1 MGTKT
6 NQGIPMNNTLKPL
19 TLAIA
24 LAFSPAIF
32 AEDFIPQQSAPAL
45 EAMTEVT
52 ERPFKQEALIED
64 EYVSAEDQ
72 IQSYMETKGWT
83 EGWDDKKK
91 RTFVV
96 HSETFNTE
104 DPSYDTSF
112 IEKRSQYAMITSMK
126 AKAEIVEFMRTEMSA
141 VDQITA
147 PGTDANAELNEKY
160 DAAISKI
167 EKQQKTLIKLLA
179 EVDAAEADKLRGVTW
194 QELYKRYYEGLI
206 KKLDETY
213 TSGDIEAK
221 KIAKYEKA
229 KKKYDEASTSINKL
243 EAEAEVIKGTV
254 SLESESVVETLSKAP
269 LMGASIL
276 LQAESWNEEE
286 DEYEV
291 ATLMVWSPKLE
302 KAAKAIVT
310 GEVYPLKP
318 KNGLSVQ
325 SWLKKQELATLVGPR
340 QYIDKD
346 GERWFLGAYAMPVEG
361 SSSLKRKNKGLAKI
375 LAKKEAVMALYADIE
390 THTQA
395 KIVMQTRS
403 ADQLKGKDDTKIA
416 TSLAE
421 TTTQSIENRQVSGLS
436 KLLSKT
442 VIHPISQQKIYVIVY
457 GISGSSASEALKMER
472 SAFQSAASSNRSIQ
486 QSIAD
491 KKQLDKELIKS
502 NAVVQSSNL
511 SLAEEKKTKANVAN
525 QQVTIKSTS
534 TTNSLLNAPS
544 IDEDDF

>member
-1 MGTKT
+1 MKH
-6 NQGIPMNNTLKPL
+6 TLKPL
-19 TLAIA
+19 VLAIS
-24 LAFSPAIF
+24 LAISPLVI

-45 EAMTEVT
+45 EAMTAVT
-52 ERPFKQEALIED
+52 EAPFVQEALIED
-64 EYVSAEDQ
+64 DYVSAEDQ
-72 IQSYMETKGWT
+72 IQNYMETKGWV
-83 EGWDDKKK
+83 EGWDVNKK
-91 RTFVV
+91 RSFVV
-96 HSETFNTE
+96 HAETFNTE
-104 DPSYDTSF
+104 DPSYDDSF
-112 IEKRSQYAMITSMK
+112 VTKRSQYAMIASMK
-126 AKAEIVEFMRTEMSA
+126 AKAEIVGFMRTEMSA
-141 VDQITA
+141 VDQMTA
-147 PGTDANAELNEKY
+147 PGTDAHAELNEKY
-160 DAAISKI
+160 DTAIDKI

-221 KIAKYEKA
+221 KIARYEKA
-229 KKKYDEASTSINKL
+229 KKKYAEASTSINKL
-243 EAEAEVIKGTV
+243 EAEAKVIKGTV
-254 SLESESVVETLSKAP
+254 SLESESVVETLAKAP

-276 LQAESWNEEE
+276 LQAESWNEEKE
-286 DEYEV
+286 EYEV

-325 SWLKKQELATLVGPR
+325 NWLKTQELATLVGPR

-346 GERWFLGAYAMPVEG
+346 GERWFLGAYAMSVEG

-395 KIVMQTRS
+395 KVVLQTRS
-403 ADQLKGKDDTKIA
+403 ADQLKGKDDTKTA

-421 TTTQSIENRQVSGLS
+421 TTTQSIKNRQVSGLS

-442 VIHPISQQKIYVIVY
+442 VIHPISQQEIYVIVY
-457 GISGSSASEALKMER
+457 GISGNAAAEALKMER
-472 SAFQSAASSNRSIQ
+472 SAFQSAASGNRAIQ
-486 QSIAD
+486 QSAAD
-491 KKQLDKELIKS
+491 KKQLDKELTKS
-502 NAVVQSSNL
+502 NAVVQSSSI
-511 SLAEEKKTKANVAN
+511 SLAEEKKTKANVTN
-525 QQVTIKSTS
+525 QSVKIKSTS
-534 TTNSLLNAPS
+534 TTHSLLNAPS

>member
-1 MGTKT
+1 MKH
-6 NQGIPMNNTLKPL
+6 TLKPL
-19 TLAIA
+19 VLAIS
-24 LAFSPAIF
+24 LAISPLVI

-45 EAMTEVT
+45 EAMTAVT
-52 ERPFKQEALIED
+52 EAPFVQEALIED
-64 EYVSAEDQ
+64 DYVSAEDQ
-72 IQSYMETKGWT
+72 IQNYMETKGWV
-83 EGWDDKKK
+83 EGWDVNKK
-91 RTFVV
+91 RSFVV
-96 HSETFNTE
+96 HAETFNTE
-104 DPSYDTSF
+104 DPSYDDSF
-112 IEKRSQYAMITSMK
+112 VTKRSQYAMIASMK
-126 AKAEIVEFMRTEMSA
+126 AKAEIVGFMRTEMSA
-141 VDQITA
+141 VDQMTA
-147 PGTDANAELNEKY
+147 PGTDAHAELNEKY
-160 DAAISKI
+160 DTAIDKI

-221 KIAKYEKA
+221 KIARYEKV
-229 KKKYDEASTSINKL
+229 KKKYAEASTSINKL
-243 EAEAEVIKGTV
+243 EAEAKVIKGTV
-254 SLESESVVETLSKAP
+254 SLESESVVETLAKAP

-276 LQAESWNEEE
+276 LQAESWNEEKE
-286 DEYEV
+286 EYEV

-325 SWLKKQELATLVGPR
+325 NWLKTQELATLVGPR

-346 GERWFLGAYAMPVEG
+346 GERWFLGAYAMSVEG

-395 KIVMQTRS
+395 KVVLQTRS
-403 ADQLKGKDDTKIA
+403 ADQLKGKDDTKTA

-421 TTTQSIENRQVSGLS
+421 TTTQSIKNRQVSGLS

-442 VIHPISQQKIYVIVY
+442 VIHPISQQEIYVIVY
-457 GISGSSASEALKMER
+457 GISGNAAAEALKMER
-472 SAFQSAASSNRSIQ
+472 SAFQSAASGNRAIQ
-486 QSIAD
+486 QSAAD
-491 KKQLDKELIKS
+491 KKQLDKELTKS
-502 NAVVQSSNL
+502 NAVVQSSSI
-511 SLAEEKKTKANVAN
+511 SLAEEKKTKANVTN
-525 QQVTIKSTS
+525 QSVKIKSTS
-534 TTNSLLNAPS
+534 TTHSLLNAPS